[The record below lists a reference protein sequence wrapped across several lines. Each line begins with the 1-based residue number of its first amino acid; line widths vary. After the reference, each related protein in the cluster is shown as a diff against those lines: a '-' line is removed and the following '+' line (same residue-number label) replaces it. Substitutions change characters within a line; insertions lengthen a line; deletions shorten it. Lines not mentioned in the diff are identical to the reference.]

1 MTSPTATAS
10 VSVRPAETAD
20 EERRRSWFAETKR
33 VEFAPLGLPE
43 PTLAG
48 LCDQQYDARVAGYSH
63 QFPAAEH
70 LVIELDG
77 EPVGALIVDGLH
89 EVHEAGTV
97 VVVDIVIAEQHR
109 HRGIGRRVL
118 AEIVD
123 TADRR
128 GADVELTVAH
138 GNPARRLYDRL
149 GFRAIATTELH
160 ERLRRPPARKDT
172 T

>member
-10 VSVRPAETAD
+10 VSFRLAETSDD
-20 EERRRSWFAETKR
+20 ELRRSWFAETKR

-48 LCDQQYDARVAGYSH
+48 LCDQQYDARAAGYGH

-89 EVHEAGTV
+89 DAPTI

-149 GFRAIATTELH
+149 GFRAVATTELH